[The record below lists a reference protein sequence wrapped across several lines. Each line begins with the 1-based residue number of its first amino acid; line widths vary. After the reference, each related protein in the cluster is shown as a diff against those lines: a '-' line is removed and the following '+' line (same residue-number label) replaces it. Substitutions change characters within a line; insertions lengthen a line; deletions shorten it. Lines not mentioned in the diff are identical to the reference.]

1 MTKQEESLAKN
12 EGLFRRVNER
22 IEAVS
27 DTVPRDEP
35 RAEFVCECDR
45 EGCFER
51 LIATRAEYESVR
63 AVPTHFIVHHDHV
76 DPRVEHIVHATDRFV
91 VVAKEGDAAPRRSK
105 TIRGPS
111 EAPGPCRRA
120 QERTAAQ
127 Q

>member
-12 EGLFRRVNER
+12 EGLYRRVNER

-51 LIATRAEYESVR
+51 VIATRAEYESVR

-76 DPRVEHIVHATDRFV
+76 DPRVEHVVLSTDRFV
-91 VVAKEGDAAPRRSK
+91 VVAKEGDAAREAVEDDPRI
-105 TIRGPS
+105 TVH
-111 EAPGPCRRA
+111 
-120 QERTAAQ
+120 
-127 Q
+127 